1 MGIINVVQTIKEVHK
16 YEVILVKIGKFYQ
29 VYGKDAYIISYLF
42 GYKLK
47 KVESVMMC
55 GFPLSSIHKVIAK
68 LEEKKVNYLIVDRR
82 NDYEVYEM
90 SDNRNLNNYLR
101 YFKKAKKY
109 INYIERIDN
118 INSFMLDN
126 IEKEEFREIIRKVE
140 EIINERRKIS
150 NH

>member
-47 KVESVMMC
+47 KVENVMMC
-55 GFPLSSIHKVIAK
+55 GFPLSSIHKVMAK
-68 LEEKKVNYLIVDRR
+68 LETNKINYLIVDRR
-82 NDYEVYEM
+82 NTYEVEEI
-90 SDNRNLNNYLR
+90 SDNKNLNQYIK

-109 INYIERIDN
+109 VNYKIRIEYIYH
-118 INSFMLDN
+118 FMLEN
-126 IEKEEFREIIRKVE
+126 MEKEYMKDFINKIE
-140 EIINERRKIS
+140 EMIDERRKVSS
-150 NH
+150 N

>member
-1 MGIINVVQTIKEVHK
+1 M
-16 YEVILVKIGKFYQ
+16 Y
-29 VYGKDAYIISYLF
+29 
-42 GYKLK
+42 
-47 KVESVMMC
+47 
-55 GFPLSSIHKVIAK
+55 
-68 LEEKKVNYLIVDRR
+68 
-82 NDYEVYEM
+82 
-90 SDNRNLNNYLR
+90 DNRNLNNYLR

-109 INYIERIDN
+109 INYKERIDN

>member
-82 NDYEVYEM
+82 NDYEVY
-90 SDNRNLNNYLR
+90 
-101 YFKKAKKY
+101 
-109 INYIERIDN
+109 
-118 INSFMLDN
+118 
-126 IEKEEFREIIRKVE
+126 
-140 EIINERRKIS
+140 
-150 NH
+150 